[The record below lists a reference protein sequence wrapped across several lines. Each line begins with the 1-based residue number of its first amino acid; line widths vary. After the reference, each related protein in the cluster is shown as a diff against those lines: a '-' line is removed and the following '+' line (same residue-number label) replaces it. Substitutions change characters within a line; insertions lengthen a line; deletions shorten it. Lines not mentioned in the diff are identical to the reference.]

1 MRRTLV
7 AVALT
12 SSLFTA
18 TPNPSNLLNQVWSLL
33 GSFWSAPADSKEGCG
48 MDPSG
53 RCSPEP
59 QSQPKEGCGWDP
71 NGLQS
76 PVAQPQA
83 PEGCGMDPWGRCT
96 PGPQP

>member
-1 MRRTLV
+1 MRRTFV

-18 TPNPSNLLNQVWSLL
+18 TPKPSNLLEQIGSFL
-33 GSFWSAPADSKEGCG
+33 GSFWSAPADKAGCG
-48 MDPSG
+48 WDPSG
-53 RCSPEP
+53 RCNPEP
-59 QSQPKEGCGWDP
+59 QPQPKEGCGWDP
-71 NGLQS
+71 YGLQS
-76 PVAQPQA
+76 PDPQPQA